1 MSIHSKVG
9 FYLGEKTVQKAT
21 DKLPCLNLPKKRKL
35 NQKGETML
43 KDTMV
48 NSKNKARHG
57 SVPQWTKNMKES

>member
-1 MSIHSKVG
+1 MSQSTK
-9 FYLGEKTVQKAT
+9 EKKI
-21 DKLPCLNLPKKRKL
+21 KPKR
-35 NQKGETML
+35 ETML